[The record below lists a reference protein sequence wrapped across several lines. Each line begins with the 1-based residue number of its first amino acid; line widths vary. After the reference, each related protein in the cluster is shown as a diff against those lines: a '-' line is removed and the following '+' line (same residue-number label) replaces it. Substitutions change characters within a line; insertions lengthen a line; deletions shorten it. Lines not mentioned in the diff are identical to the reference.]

1 MIVLSVTVILYYK
14 VLGGAEKL
22 VTRGCTKLPIV
33 QCEINFCFFWAVEQF
48 DEVNHIC
55 AKNNLP
61 VYQKVS
67 VKPRERSAR
76 GTWVTT
82 NMFSFQTSVF
92 I

>member
-1 MIVLSVTVILYYK
+1 MIVLFVTVILYYK
-14 VLGGAEKL
+14 DLGGAEKL
-22 VTRGCTKLPIV
+22 MTVGYTKLPIE
-33 QCEINFCFFWAVEQF
+33 QCEIHSCFCWAVEQF

-67 VKPRERSAR
+67 VKPSERSAR
-76 GTWVTT
+76 GAWVTT